1 MKEIRLAM
9 SENQVSWLNENI
21 DAIIERQALRSVEPG
36 NKAAE
41 VDGKMVTIL
50 YMLKCG
56 ARLI

>member
-41 VDGKMVTIL
+41 VDEKMVTIL